1 MVLLR
6 SASRSF
12 RSHCPT
18 NLWTK
23 IPRSRTAS
31 LLALIIGRKDLM
43 PRSLSQV
50 RRTQIF
56 IIDRR
61 EICSGSPPE
70 WANRALPYNV
80 QPDMGFHY
88 VDQNSHRMPSANLL
102 PLIVAVNQKQKDEG
116 TSPFPWNSVDFVTD
130 RNGLRKLLRWIIG
143 GEVREFRIDV
153 ELVGTKTILFSR
165 WEKRTQEQSS
175 GRTYGFKFE
184 KASTNHALG
193 CEEGSGHHRINSY
206 VRLFYQLNISKTDL
220 SRISMV

>member
-1 MVLLR
+1 
-6 SASRSF
+6 
-12 RSHCPT
+12 
-18 NLWTK
+18 
-23 IPRSRTAS
+23 
-31 LLALIIGRKDLM
+31 
-43 PRSLSQV
+43 
-50 RRTQIF
+50 
-56 IIDRR
+56 
-61 EICSGSPPE
+61 
-70 WANRALPYNV
+70 
-80 QPDMGFHY
+80 MGFHY

-116 TSPFPWNSVDFVTD
+116 TSPFPWSSVDFVTD

-165 WEKRTQEQSS
+165 WEKRTQERFN

-206 VRLFYQLNISKTDL
+206 VRLSYQLNIPKL
-220 SRISMV
+220 IYLGFQWPQGGGQI